1 VVRELQSVWPLEESG
16 PVCSENDEYKRENET
31 DQSLAM
37 KQKFVI

>member
-1 VVRELQSVWPLEESG
+1 VWPLEEAG
-16 PVCSENDEYKRENET
+16 PVCSENGKCKRENEA